1 MQAHLF
7 TSLHTGLEILRA
19 SICCMVTR
27 ELSFST
33 SSYVILRNQSPLY
46 TISVLS
52 RSKILNA
59 CLVYVSAFSSTC
71 SRERGAGHGTA
82 GRVANRGGE
91 ISDEQNS
98 LVAKFLELAQF
109 LNSHGMAQVDVRRSR
124 VHAQLHAQG
133 RPSLR
138 RSFSSSRLITTAVPP
153 INMSNC
159 SSIVI
164 DLAHRVPGVPRLFK
178 PISCARLIERDQG
191 VPATGPDRR
200 KKERKNRSGFHPGER
215 NKRHPG
221 AGFFPAR
228 PSRLFHITRM
238 IPGLLPAA
246 EAPRKLYR
254 SWYRRG

>member
-1 MQAHLF
+1 MLKSWSVPPSSTSARISTESQPCIIGYCISCRR
-7 TSLHTGLEILRA
+7 TSLPPSTRALKSSRA

-52 RSKILNA
+52 RSRILNA

-82 GRVANRGGE
+82 GRVADRGGE
-91 ISDEQNS
+91 IPDEQNS
-98 LVAKFLELAQF
+98 LMAKFLELAQF

-164 DLAHRVPGVPRLFK
+164 DLAHRVPGGTAPFQAYILCAAHRTRPR
-178 PISCARLIERDQG
+178 
-191 VPATGPDRR
+191 VPATGPDVREQARNPFR
-200 KKERKNRSGFHPGER
+200 K
-215 NKRHPG
+215 
-221 AGFFPAR
+221 
-228 PSRLFHITRM
+228 
-238 IPGLLPAA
+238 A
-246 EAPRKLYR
+246 E
-254 SWYRRG
+254 